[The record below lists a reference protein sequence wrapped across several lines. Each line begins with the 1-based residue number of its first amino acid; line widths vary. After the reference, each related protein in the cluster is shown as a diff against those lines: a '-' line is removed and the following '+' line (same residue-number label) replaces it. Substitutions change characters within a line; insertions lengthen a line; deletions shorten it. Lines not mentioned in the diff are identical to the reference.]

1 MSAVCQRMSAGVQR
15 MSAAGQYRYTCARS
29 STAAYTSSTYVRCSR
44 APRLQRTYVLDM
56 YAAVL
61 DLGGTRYRP
70 SPGGARSRRC
80 EIPTKPDAAAA
91 VPAGLVG
98 DGSPGESPGGATD
111 DVTGLL
117 GHGPVDIWAQQP
129 LQPAPA
135 SSSQQLVAL
144 MLNGATRFSRRGSR
158 GLGR

>member
-1 MSAVCQRMSAGVQR
+1 MC
-15 MSAAGQYRYTCARS
+15 
-29 STAAYTSSTYVRCSR
+29 
-44 APRLQRTYVLDM
+44 
-56 YAAVL
+56 
-61 DLGGTRYRP
+61 
-70 SPGGARSRRC
+70 PGGARSRRC

-144 MLNGATRFSRRGSR
+144 MLNGATRFSRRGAR
-158 GLGR
+158 GLGRCREPRREPRRCDGRCGRASRARTRRHLGTTAAPASSSQQLVALMLNGATRFISPRPRRSPKPITTKSM